1 MAKAYSFIITSDDG
15 GTPPQMDLVKDKIP
29 GNSLTPTYG
38 DFLVFRDGSHDASIY
53 VSSNLDGNYSFEYTV
68 TGIYEIR
75 IGSGGV
81 GHTVQDE
88 LKDIHLIGVDPLS
101 SADVVNTLVST
112 STVLPLSAAMGKSLE
127 DDKADDSDL
136 TTHTGGANPHSDS
149 ASDTDLT
156 AHEVASNPHSGSASD
171 TPGDGMQDEGSG
183 VMGIAVSTEA
193 AELDLGFNAAKQLQL
208 LKSFSSEVYINENMT
223 FGQLMSVIDNRLR
236 QLTDQGGGAGKFY
249 AFLHSLE
256 YEDSSPSNDSAT
268 PVIDVTLAAYK
279 NYLTMSIMKTP
290 EMRQIVVYFTGDA
303 DGNTAYVRLSAGGL
317 SQGSGAI
324 VSTDPTPFA
333 IYLDITSLSNWGSH
347 KITIDM
353 KTDSP
358 DFEVTQLSL
367 VVRDDVTALSGE
379 TSYEQEHPVE

>member
-101 SADVVNTLVST
+101 SADVVNDLVSSDT
-112 STVLPLSAAMGKSLE
+112 DKPLSAAMGKSLE
-127 DDKADDSDL
+127 DDKADDS
-136 TTHTGGANPHSDS
+136 
-149 ASDTDLT
+149 DLT

-223 FGQLMSVIDNRLR
+223 FGQLMSVIDNRMR
-236 QLTDQGGGAGKFY
+236 QLTEQGQSQADSGAFY
-249 AFLHSLE
+249 EQLFELYA
-256 YEDSSPSNDSAT
+256 EDTSPSSAT
-268 PVIDVTLAAYK
+268 
-279 NYLTMSIMKTP
+279 LTPLITCVSTTYGRRLDLPFIKTP
-290 EMRQIVVYFTGDA
+290 EMRQLVYYFYTQENNASGNGYVKLFGDA
-303 DGNTAYVRLSAGGL
+303 LSVESAVIAGKGWVKRAL
-317 SQGSGAI
+317 
-324 VSTDPTPFA
+324 
-333 IYLDITSLSNWGSH
+333 YLDITSLSNWEVH
-347 KITIDM
+347 HVYIDM
-353 KTDSP
+353 KTNNASYQLQVAS
-358 DFEVTQLSL
+358 EVVIARALT
-367 VVRDDVTALSGE
+367 TALSGE
-379 TSYEQEHPVE
+379 TSYEQENPVE